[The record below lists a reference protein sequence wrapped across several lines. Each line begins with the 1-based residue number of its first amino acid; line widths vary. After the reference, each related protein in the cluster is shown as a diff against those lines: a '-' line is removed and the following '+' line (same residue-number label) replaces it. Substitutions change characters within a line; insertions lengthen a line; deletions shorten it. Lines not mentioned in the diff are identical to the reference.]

1 MLIDQSSRD
10 DTLVGVRPPGGSP
23 AGAVSSQ
30 SSRDKHRKRSAGEI
44 SMRGEGRPISTLD
57 TSAAGSAGRPR
68 TAASL
73 GALFGFLLRM
83 QVTVP
88 RLLGIA
94 ALGGLSVMLG
104 AFARWDDDPVRAAAD
119 VAASYGLGIVVPLA
133 ALWFG
138 TSAIGDLVE
147 DRLLVYLWL
156 KPVPRWQLPAAAVLS
171 IVTLVA
177 PLTAL
182 PIAASALAAGAGEL
196 ALRTLLAASLAV
208 CAYAG
213 LFVAAGLWFR
223 RAVWWGLAFVLLWEN
238 AAGYASEGT
247 ARLTVTSWARS
258 ILSTVPGVDVPLDG
272 RSVLAALVVLP
283 VVAVAGWLAATVRYR
298 RADVD

>member
-1 MLIDQSSRD
+1 MSTW
-10 DTLVGVRPPGGSP
+10 DT
-23 AGAVSSQ
+23 AAVVPT
-30 SSRDKHRKRSAGEI
+30 E
-44 SMRGEGRPISTLD
+44 
-57 TSAAGSAGRPR
+57 RPR
-68 TAASL
+68 PAASL
-73 GALFGFLLRM
+73 GALYRLLLRT

-94 ALGGLSVMLG
+94 ALGSLSVLLG
-104 AFARWDDDPVRAAAD
+104 VFARWDDDPVQAAAD

-133 ALWFG
+133 AVWLG

-156 KPVPRWQLPAAAVLS
+156 KPVARWQLPAAAVLATL
-171 IVTLVA
+171 TLVA

-182 PIAASALAAGAGEL
+182 PLAASALAAGAGEA
-196 ALRTLLAASLAV
+196 ALTVLLAASLAAF
-208 CAYAG
+208 AYSG

-238 AAGYASEGT
+238 AAAHASEGT
-247 ARLTVTSWARS
+247 ARFTVTSWARS
-258 ILSTVPGVDVPLDG
+258 LLSTVPEVDVPLDG
-272 RSVLAALVVLP
+272 RSVAAALVVLP
-283 VVAVAGWLAATVRYR
+283 AVAIAGWLAATLRYR